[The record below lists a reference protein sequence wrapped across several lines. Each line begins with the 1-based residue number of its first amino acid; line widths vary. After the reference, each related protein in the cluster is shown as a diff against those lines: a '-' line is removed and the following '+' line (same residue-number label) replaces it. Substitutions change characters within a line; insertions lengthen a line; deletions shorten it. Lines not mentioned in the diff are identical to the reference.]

1 MKILKVCNIK
11 SFFLANCEN
20 NIQYSEERK
29 YTQSGNKISLYDSIN
44 NVECHLYFL
53 RNMSF
58 GATFCLKSTD
68 SITSSPI
75 QKVGETT
82 ATLKTS
88 RYIEQMLLTAHDTV
102 MSSWYRLECITNVAC
117 VSAIFEFVAFRVP
130 NKTKTE
136 DCVPD
141 NMRVTLLLLL
151 CREVAM
157 NEKLIVQMDG
167 KRTRIF
173 NTKVDN
179 LTCMLS
185 FLLFYRNITCFFL
198 FYLIYFPIFA
208 CNIFLNN

>member
-1 MKILKVCNIK
+1 MYNIK
-11 SFFLANCEN
+11 SFFLENCEN
-20 NIQYSEERK
+20 NQCSAERK
-29 YTQSGNKISLYDSIN
+29 YTQSGNKYLHDSIIN
-44 NVECHLYFL
+44 ECHLYFL

-68 SITSSPI
+68 SITSSSI
-75 QKVGETT
+75 QKVGEAT

-117 VSAIFEFVAFRVP
+117 VSAIFEFVAFPVP

-151 CREVAM
+151 YREVAM

-179 LTCMLS
+179 LICTLSSSIPSS
-185 FLLFYRNITCFFL
+185 FLSKYQHVFFILFILFSNIYVQHFFK
-198 FYLIYFPIFA
+198 
-208 CNIFLNN
+208 

>member
-1 MKILKVCNIK
+1 M
-11 SFFLANCEN
+11 
-20 NIQYSEERK
+20 
-29 YTQSGNKISLYDSIN
+29 
-44 NVECHLYFL
+44 
-53 RNMSF
+53 
-58 GATFCLKSTD
+58 FCLKSTD
-68 SITSSPI
+68 SIISSSI

-117 VSAIFEFVAFRVP
+117 VSAIFEFVVFP
-130 NKTKTE
+130 NRTKTK

-141 NMRVTLLLLL
+141 NMRITLLLL

-157 NEKLIVQMDG
+157 NEKLIVQMEG

-179 LTCMLS
+179 FACMLS
-185 FLLFYRNITCFFL
+185 LLPLLLFYWNITSIFFIIL
-198 FYLIYFPIFA
+198 FASISV
-208 CNIFLNN
+208 CNIFF